1 MLTAYQTFLNNT
13 REICL
18 TWIPEVFRI
27 MNECWFKLGSFY
39 FLQQLNAFRVVSIK
53 WLIFI
58 LLHSTDKMS
67 RIFNLF
73 HHTSKRNGFLRDQIS
88 LTLLYFV
95 SKLKVL
101 RIDLCSHI
109 CILSWID
116 ERLHIR
122 RFRAYFSWGMWSYL
136 LVKCWVF
143 ECFVKTFTWFYQIW
157 IHIRLFYD
165 IELRPHI
172 LLNNELML
180 IPLHRSFLW

>member
-1 MLTAYQTFLNNT
+1 MLTAYQTFLYNT

-18 TWIPEVFRI
+18 TGISEVFRI
-27 MNECWFKLGSFY
+27 MNECRLKLGSFY
-39 FLQQLNAFRVVSIK
+39 FLQQLNTFRVVSIK

-58 LLHSTDKMS
+58 LIHSTDKMS
-67 RIFNLF
+67 WIFNLF
-73 HHTSKRNGFLRDQIS
+73 HHSSKWNGLLRDQIS

-101 RIDLCSHI
+101 GIDLCSHI

-116 ERLHIR
+116 VRLHIWR
-122 RFRAYFSWGMWSYL
+122 LRTYFSRGEWSYL

-143 ECFVKTFTWFYQIW
+143 EGFVKTFTWFYQIW

-165 IELRPHI
+165 IKLRPHI
-172 LLNNELML
+172 LLNY
-180 IPLHRSFLW
+180 